1 MRSGSVKHD
10 PMAQDAVDQEP
21 VRIYMALG
29 EPGEIPFERMFS
41 ENLGQR
47 LASLKQCENVF
58 ERLVIESEP
67 GKFSLQTAEITF
79 KTPREND
86 LLHSRLRYATASRAV
101 LKRRTLPSRS
111 SRRDWSSARRA
122 AAFNS

>member
-1 MRSGSVKHD
+1 MRSGPVKHD
-10 PMAQDAVDQEP
+10 SMAQDAVDQQP
-21 VRIYMALG
+21 VRVHVAFG
-29 EPGEIPFERMFS
+29 EPGEIAFERMFS
-41 ENLGQR
+41 ESIGQR
-47 LASLKQCENVF
+47 RSRLKQRENVF
-58 ERLVIESEP
+58 KGIIIEDVP
-67 GKFSLQTAEITF
+67 GESSFQAAEIPF

-111 SRRDWSSARRA
+111 SRRDKFSVRRA